1 MKPHSASA
9 SSACLRALSVAGRL
23 AMAVAVAAV
32 AGLSIAHADDA
43 VKGEVKSSIVGGYG
57 RLIFKFDEP
66 VDAKVRVSGA
76 ILVIEFKKPVA
87 VPVERLSN
95 TASDYVSA
103 ARTDPDGKAVR
114 IALAGRFRVN
124 VIPAA
129 ERLFV
134 DLLPENW
141 TGLMPGLPQDVVDEL
156 AARARAAEL
165 AARRARASAK
175 AAEMPPIRV
184 KVVKLPTFMRYV
196 FDLPAGANVTPELN
210 DGNFK
215 LHFNQALKWD
225 LADVAATL
233 PETLKSVRPETE
245 FDSIAV
251 VFALNGTPETRSFRE
266 DKSYIVDIGRNLQ
279 AGLAPQL
286 PDALAAGL
294 AAPGAAQIAPPE
306 TVPAKDASAKDVVRD
321 VPAIKDVPALKDAPP
336 LKDAAPREPHAQT
349 QSLPSSNAEAGIVPL
364 AEPKPAS
371 AKAMKSAEAV
381 PAATPS
387 ASTPPPAAETAP
399 PAKPEAKPGIA
410 SATKMSAEK
419 PATPAAP
426 IAASA
431 ADQGSAMAAL
441 ASASDD
447 YLRISLPF
455 AQPTPAA
462 MFRRG
467 DVLWLVFDSGKKI
480 DVSKLATSYGNIV
493 RQATFESGGR
503 DEGIVRLRLT
513 RPQLASLE
521 ADDNGWVLKVGDSVA
536 APPAPLSMS
545 RAINGNKRGIVIP
558 LERAGTLHQLTD
570 PDLGSRLMVVTALAP
585 ARGIMQSQ
593 DFVELHVLQSMQGVA
608 LAPIADDIA
617 VDVTPEQITITRPR
631 GLSLS
636 PDSIVQQQQMAPSF
650 REGSFDPDVWQH
662 DKTVPF
668 EARQSVL
675 IAAAAA
681 AGEGTKRAAR
691 YNLARFYIANDMGP
705 EAQGVLSVALGDKTN
720 AGDDV
725 TGSILKAL
733 ANVMMHR
740 PEDALKD
747 IADPDIANQQTAPI
761 WRAMAH
767 ARLGQWALAHT
778 EFKTLDTAIAALPLD
793 LQRMAMLD
801 RMRTDIEVRDFD
813 GASRI
818 ANDFETI
825 KVPDDMAPALAVLK
839 GRLAEG
845 FGRKE
850 EALVQYRAAVMSPN
864 RRAAAQARL
873 REIELMSKSGAMPR
887 NEMIHELETLT
898 TVWRGD
904 ETETRGLQ
912 VLAHLYTEDGRYR
925 DAFHVMRT
933 ALLAHPNSAL
943 TRKIQDEAA
952 ATFDSLFLGGKGDS
966 LPPVEALALFYD
978 YRELTPIGRRGDEMI
993 RKLAE
998 RLVAVD
1004 LLDQAAELLQHQVDH
1019 RLQGA
1024 ARAQVATRLAT
1035 IYLMNHKPDFALSV
1049 LRKTRSADLSNELR
1063 DQRLLLEARA
1073 LSDVGRNEVALEIV
1087 GSIKGREA
1095 TRLRADIEWSAK
1107 HWRAASEQLELML
1120 GDRWKDFRPL
1130 SQSER
1135 ADVLRAAIGYAL
1147 SDESIALV
1155 RLREKYA
1162 AKMASTPD
1170 ARAFDVVSAPIG
1182 TGSDEFRSVA
1192 GKIASI
1198 DTLDAFL
1205 GDLNKR
1211 FGAGSEALPE
1221 PKKPEPKAAPGS
1233 GPQSSLGKPATT
1245 PVAANKSAAPKAG
1258 GKGADPAPT
1267 GSIRRQAR
1275 N

>member
-1 MKPHSASA
+1 MTPRPATA
-9 SSACLRALSVAGRL
+9 TTACLRALAVAGRL
-23 AMAVAVAAV
+23 VMMIAA
-32 AGLSIAHADDA
+32 AGATGLSLARADEA

-57 RLIFKFDEP
+57 RLVFKFDEP
-66 VDAKVRVSGA
+66 VDAKVRVAGA
-76 ILVIEFKKPVA
+76 ILVIEFKKPVDVA
-87 VPVERLSN
+87 VERLNSS
-95 TASDYVSA
+95 ASEYVSA

-114 IALAGRFRVN
+114 VALAGRFRVN

-129 ERLFV
+129 ERLFI

-141 TGLMPGLPQDVVDEL
+141 AGLMPGLPQDVVDEL
-156 AARARAAEL
+156 ASRARAAEL
-165 AARRARASAK
+165 AARKARASAK

-196 FDLPAGANVTPELN
+196 FDLPPGADVTPELS
-210 DGNFK
+210 DGKFK

-233 PETLKSVRPETE
+233 PATLKSVRPEAE

-266 DKSYIVDIGRNLQ
+266 DKSFVVDVGRDLS
-279 AGLAPQL
+279 AGLTQQSPE
-286 PDALAAGL
+286 ALAAGL
-294 AAPGAAQIAPPE
+294 VAPVAAQIAPPQ
-306 TVPAKDASAKDVVRD
+306 TVPAKDPAAPGPPAAKEL
-321 VPAIKDVPALKDAPP
+321 PAATDAPP
-336 LKDAAPREPHAQT
+336 AEPHAQM
-349 QSLPSSNAEAGIVPL
+349 QPAQAPKAEVKLERP
-364 AEPKPAS
+364 AEPKAAVAVS
-371 AKAMKSAEAV
+371 AKAAE
-381 PAATPS
+381 
-387 ASTPPPAAETAP
+387 AP
-399 PAKPEAKPGIA
+399 PAVAKPA
-410 SATKMSAEK
+410 AMPAEK
-419 PATPAAP
+419 PAAA
-426 IAASA
+426 AE
-431 ADQGSAMAAL
+431 QGGAMAAL
-441 ASASDD
+441 ASASSDS
-447 YLRISLPF
+447 LRVSLPF

-467 DVLWLVFDSGKKI
+467 DTLWLVFDSGKKI
-480 DVSKLATSYGNIV
+480 DVSKLASDYGSIV
-493 RQATFESGGR
+493 RQASFERGGAG
-503 DEGIVRLRLT
+503 EGIVRLRLT
-513 RPQLASLE
+513 RPQMASLE
-521 ADDNGWVLKVGDSVA
+521 ADDNGWILKVGDTVA
-536 APPAPLSMS
+536 APPQPLSMS
-545 RAINGNKRGIVIP
+545 RAINGTKRGIVIA
-558 LERAGTLHQLTD
+558 LDHAGTLHQLTD
-570 PDLGSRLMVVTALAP
+570 PDLGTRLLVVTALAP

-608 LAPIADDIA
+608 LAPIADDVS

-650 REGSFDPDVWQH
+650 REGSFDPDTWQH
-662 DKTVPF
+662 DKTAPF
-668 EARQSVL
+668 EARQSALV
-675 IAAAAA
+675 AAAAA

-691 YNLARFYIANDMGP
+691 YNLARFYIANDMAA
-705 EAQGVLSVALGDKTN
+705 EAQGVLAVALADKAN

-733 ANVMMHR
+733 SNVMMHR

-747 IADPDIANQQTAPI
+747 IADPDLANQQTAPI

-767 ARLGQWALAHT
+767 ARLGQWALAHN
-778 EFKTLDTAIAALPLD
+778 EFKTLDRAVAALPID
-793 LQRMAMLD
+793 LQRMVMLD
-801 RMRTDIEVRDFD
+801 RLRTDIEVRDFD
-813 GASRI
+813 DANRI

-825 KVPDDMAPALAVLK
+825 AVPDDMAPALAVLK

-850 EALVQYRAAVMSPN
+850 EALTQYRSAVMSPN

-873 REIELMSKSGAMPR
+873 REIKLMSSSGAMPH
-887 NEMIHELETLT
+887 NETVHELETLT

-904 ETETRGLQ
+904 ETETQGLKM
-912 VLAHLYTEDGRYR
+912 LAHLYTKDGRYR

-933 ALLAHPNSAL
+933 ALLAHPNSEL
-943 TRKIQDEAA
+943 TREIQDEAA
-952 ATFDSLFLGGKGDS
+952 ATFDSLFLGGKGDD

-1019 RLQGA
+1019 RLEGA

-1035 IYLMNHKPDFALSV
+1035 IYLMNHKPDRALAA
-1049 LRKTRSADLSNELR
+1049 LQKTRSADLSNELR

-1073 LSDVGRNEVALEIV
+1073 LSDVGRNELALEV
-1087 GSIKGREA
+1087 VTNIKGREA

-1107 HWRAASEQLELML
+1107 HWRAAAEQIELML

-1130 SQSER
+1130 SDAER
-1135 ADVLRAAIGYAL
+1135 GDVLRAAIGYTL
-1147 SDESIALV
+1147 SDEALALT

-1162 AKMASTPD
+1162 AKMAGTPD
-1170 ARAFDVVSAPIG
+1170 ARAFQVVSAPIG
-1182 TGSDEFRSVA
+1182 ASSDEFRSVA

-1198 DTLDAFL
+1198 DTLNAFL
-1205 GDLNKR
+1205 GDLHTR
-1211 FGAGSEALPE
+1211 FGAGSEKLPE
-1221 PKKPEPKAAPGS
+1221 PKKPAPAD
-1233 GPQSSLGKPATT
+1233 GPQSSLQKPAA
-1245 PVAANKSAAPKAG
+1245 PQAANAEAKK
-1258 GKGADPAPT
+1258 ADPAPT

>member
-1 MKPHSASA
+1 MTPRPASA
-9 SSACLRALSVAGRL
+9 TPACLRALAVAGRL
-23 AMAVAVAAV
+23 AVAAALFVV
-32 AGLSIAHADDA
+32 AGLPSARADEA

-57 RLIFKFDEP
+57 RLVFKFDEP
-66 VDAKVRVSGA
+66 VDAKVRVAGA

-87 VPVERLSN
+87 VPVERLNSS
-95 TASDYVSA
+95 ASEYISA
-103 ARTDPDGKAVR
+103 ARSDPDGKAVR

-141 TGLMPGLPQDVVDEL
+141 AGLMPGLPQDVVDEL
-156 AARARAAEL
+156 ASRARAAEL
-165 AARRARASAK
+165 AARKARATAK
-175 AAEMPPIRV
+175 AAEQPPIRV

-196 FDLPAGANVTPELN
+196 FDLPPGANVTPELA
-210 DGNFK
+210 DGKFK

-225 LADVAATL
+225 LADVVATL
-233 PETLKSVRPETE
+233 PATLKSVRPEAE
-245 FDSIAV
+245 FDSVAV
-251 VFALNGTPETRSFRE
+251 VFGLNGSPETRAFRE
-266 DKSYIVDIGRNLQ
+266 DNSFVVDVGRDLN
-279 AGLAPQL
+279 AGLTQQSPEQLVVAPV
-286 PDALAAGL
+286 
-294 AAPGAAQIAPPE
+294 AAQIAPPQ
-306 TVPAKDASAKDVVRD
+306 TVPAKDAGAREAAAPELPAAKEM
-321 VPAIKDVPALKDAPP
+321 PAKAAAPP
-336 LKDAAPREPHAQT
+336 ADAAHPAPAASKPPGPKAEVEHA
-349 QSLPSSNAEAGIVPL
+349 
-364 AEPKPAS
+364 AEPKVAS
-371 AKAMKSAEAV
+371 APQAKLG
-381 PAATPS
+381 
-387 ASTPPPAAETAP
+387 ETAP
-399 PAKPEAKPGIA
+399 APAHLV
-410 SATKMSAEK
+410 
-419 PATPAAP
+419 ATPAA
-426 IAASA
+426 AAEMKPLTA
-431 ADQGSAMAAL
+431 AANTETGGAMTAL
-441 ASASDD
+441 ASGSSDE
-447 YLRISLPF
+447 LRLSLPF

-467 DVLWLVFDSGKKI
+467 DMLWLVFDSGKKI
-480 DVSKLATSYGNIV
+480 DVSKLASGYGNIV
-493 RQATFESGGR
+493 RQATFERGGSG
-503 DEGIVRLRLT
+503 EGMVRLRLT
-513 RPQLASLE
+513 RPQMASLE
-521 ADDNGWVLKVGDSVA
+521 PDDNGWVLKVGDTVA
-536 APPAPLSMS
+536 TPPAPLTMS
-545 RAINGNKRGIVIP
+545 RVINGNKRGIVIA
-558 LERAGTLHQLTD
+558 LDHAGTQHQLTD
-570 PDLGSRLMVVTALAP
+570 PDLGTRLMVVTALAP
-585 ARGIMQSQ
+585 ARGVMQAQ

-608 LAPIADDIA
+608 LAPIADDVS
-617 VDVTPEQITITRPR
+617 VDVTAEQITITRPG

-636 PDSIVQQQQMAPSF
+636 PDSVVQQQQMAPSF
-650 REGSFDPDVWQH
+650 REGSFDPDVWEQ
-662 DKTVPF
+662 DKTQPF
-668 EARQSVL
+668 EKRQSAL

-691 YNLARFYIANDMGP
+691 YNLARFYIANDMGS
-705 EAQGVLSVALGDKTN
+705 EAQGVLSIALADKTN
-720 AGDDV
+720 AGDDI
-725 TGSILKAL
+725 TGSTLKAL

-740 PEDALKD
+740 PEDALKA
-747 IADPDIANQQTAPI
+747 IADPDVANQQTAPI
-761 WRAMAH
+761 WRAVAH
-767 ARLGQWALAHT
+767 ARLEQWALAHG
-778 EFKTLDTAIAALPLD
+778 EFKALDRAIAALPMD
-793 LQRMAMLD
+793 LQRMVMLD

-813 GASRI
+813 GASHI

-873 REIELMSKSGAMPR
+873 REIDLMSKSGAMPH
-887 NEMIHELETLT
+887 NETVHELETLT

-904 ETETRGLQ
+904 ETETQGLQ
-912 VLAHLYTEDGRYR
+912 MLAHLYTQDGRYR

-933 ALLAHPNSAL
+933 ALLAHPNSSQ

-952 ATFDSLFLGGKGDS
+952 ATFDSLFLGSKGDN

-998 RLVAVD
+998 RLVRVD

-1035 IYLMNHKPDFALSV
+1035 IYLMNHKPDYALSA
-1049 LRKTRSADLSNELR
+1049 LQKTRSAELSNELR

-1087 GSIKGREA
+1087 AGIKGREA
-1095 TRLRADIEWSAK
+1095 MRLRADIEWSAK
-1107 HWRAASEQLELML
+1107 HWRAAAEQIELML

-1130 SQSER
+1130 DEAER
-1135 ADVLRAAIGYAL
+1135 GDVLRAAIGYSL
-1147 SDESIALV
+1147 SDESLALG
-1155 RLREKYA
+1155 RMREKYA

-1182 TGSDEFRSVA
+1182 ASSDEFRSVA
-1192 GKIASI
+1192 GKVASI

-1211 FGAGSEALPE
+1211 FGAGSEKLLPD
-1221 PKKPEPKAAPGS
+1221 PKKDAPAA
-1233 GPQSSLGKPATT
+1233 GPQSSLTKPAA
-1245 PVAANKSAAPKAG
+1245 PNAAK
-1258 GKGADPAPT
+1258 ADPAPT

>member
-1 MKPHSASA
+1 MTPRSASTKT
-9 SSACLRALSVAGRL
+9 ACLRALAVAGRL
-23 AMAVAVAAV
+23 AMAIAIVAA
-32 AGLSIAHADDA
+32 ANLSPARADEA

-57 RLIFKFDEP
+57 RLVFKFDEP
-66 VDAKVRVSGA
+66 VDAKVRVAGA
-76 ILVIEFKKPVA
+76 ILVVEFKKPVDVA
-87 VPVERLSN
+87 VERLNSS
-95 TASDYVSA
+95 ASEYVSA
-103 ARTDPDGKAVR
+103 ARIDPDGKAVR
-114 IALAGRFRVN
+114 VALAGRFRVN

-129 ERLFV
+129 ERLFI

-141 TGLMPGLPQDVVDEL
+141 AGLMPGLPQDVVDEL

-165 AARRARASAK
+165 AARKARASAK

-196 FDLPAGANVTPELN
+196 FDLPPGANVTPELN
-210 DGNFK
+210 DGKFK

-233 PETLKSVRPETE
+233 PATLKSVRPEAE

-251 VFALNGTPETRSFRE
+251 VFALNGTPETRAFRE
-266 DKSYIVDIGRNLQ
+266 DKSFVVDVGRDLN
-279 AGLAPQL
+279 AGLTQQSPE
-286 PDALAAGL
+286 ALAAGVV
-294 AAPGAAQIAPPE
+294 APVAAQIAPPE
-306 TVPAKDASAKDVVRD
+306 TVPAKDAAAPDTPAVKEAPGKD
-321 VPAIKDVPALKDAPP
+321 PAKDAPP
-336 LKDAAPREPHAQT
+336 AQPHAQM
-349 QSLPSSNAEAGIVPL
+349 QPAPAPKADVKLERP
-364 AEPKPAS
+364 AEPKPVI
-371 AKAMKSAEAV
+371 AV
-381 PAATPS
+381 AAN
-387 ASTPPPAAETAP
+387 AAEAP
-399 PAKPEAKPGIA
+399 PADATPMAKPIA
-410 SATKMSAEK
+410 KPDAKPAEK
-419 PATPAAP
+419 PALAG
-426 IAASA
+426 
-431 ADQGSAMAAL
+431 DQGGSMAAL
-441 ASASDD
+441 ASASSDS
-447 YLRISLPF
+447 LRVSLPF

-467 DVLWLVFDSGKKI
+467 DTLWLVFDSGKKI
-480 DVSKLATSYGNIV
+480 DVSKLAADYGSIV
-493 RQATFESGGR
+493 RQASFARGGEG
-503 DEGIVRLRLT
+503 EGIVRLRLT
-513 RPQLASLE
+513 RPQMASLE
-521 ADDNGWVLKVGDSVA
+521 ADDNGWILKIGDAVA
-536 APPAPLSMS
+536 APPQPLSMS
-545 RAINGNKRGIVIP
+545 RAINGTKRGIVIP
-558 LERAGTLHQLTD
+558 LDHAGTLHQLTD
-570 PDLGSRLMVVTALAP
+570 PDLGNRLMVVTALAP
-585 ARGIMQSQ
+585 ARGVMQSQ

-608 LAPIADDIA
+608 LAPIADDVS

-636 PDSIVQQQQMAPSF
+636 PDSVVQQQQMAPSF
-650 REGSFDPDVWQH
+650 REGSFDPETWQH
-662 DKTVPF
+662 DRTTPF
-668 EARQSVL
+668 EARQAALV
-675 IAAAAA
+675 AAAAA

-705 EAQGVLSVALGDKTN
+705 EAQGVLAVALADKTN

-740 PEDALKD
+740 PEEALKD

-767 ARLGQWALAHT
+767 ARLGQWALAHS
-778 EFKTLDTAIAALPLD
+778 EFMALDRAIAALPID
-793 LQRMAMLD
+793 LQRMVMLD
-801 RMRTDIEVRDFD
+801 RLRTDIEVRDFD
-813 GASRI
+813 GANRI

-825 KVPDDMAPALAVLK
+825 AVPDEMAPALAVLK

-850 EALVQYRAAVMSPN
+850 EALAQYRSAVMSPN

-873 REIELMSKSGAMPR
+873 REIELMSKSGAMPH
-887 NEMIHELETLT
+887 NETVHELETLS

-904 ETETRGLQ
+904 ETETQGLQ
-912 VLAHLYTEDGRYR
+912 MLAHLYTKDGRYR

-933 ALLAHPNSAL
+933 ALLAHPNSEL

-966 LPPVEALALFYD
+966 LPPIEALALFYD

-1019 RLQGA
+1019 RLEGA

-1035 IYLMNHKPDFALSV
+1035 IYLMNHKPDRALAA
-1049 LRKTRSADLSNELR
+1049 LQKTRSADLSNELR

-1087 GSIKGREA
+1087 ASIKGREA

-1107 HWRAASEQLELML
+1107 HWRAAAEQLELML
-1120 GDRWKDFRPL
+1120 GERWKDFRPL
-1130 SQSER
+1130 SDAER
-1135 ADVLRAAIGYAL
+1135 GDVLRAAIGYTL
-1147 SDESIALV
+1147 SDEALALT

-1162 AKMASTPD
+1162 AKMAGTPD
-1170 ARAFDVVSAPIG
+1170 ARAFNVVGAPIG
-1182 TGSDEFRSVA
+1182 AASDEFRSVA

-1198 DTLDAFL
+1198 DTLNAFL
-1205 GDLNKR
+1205 DDLHTR
-1211 FGAGSEALPE
+1211 FGAGSEKLPE
-1221 PKKPEPKAAPGS
+1221 PKVKKDAPAEPP
-1233 GPQSSLGKPATT
+1233 GPQSSLRRP
-1245 PVAANKSAAPKAG
+1245 AAPQTAKA
-1258 GKGADPAPT
+1258 DTAPT

>member
-1 MKPHSASA
+1 MA
-9 SSACLRALSVAGRL
+9 VAF
-23 AMAVAVAAV
+23 VAVAA
-32 AGLSIAHADDA
+32 LSPACADDA

-57 RLIFKFDEP
+57 RLVFRFDEP
-66 VDAKVRVSGA
+66 VDAKVRVAGA

-87 VPVERLSN
+87 VAVERLNSS
-95 TASDYVSA
+95 ASEYVSA
-103 ARTDPDGKAVR
+103 ARSDPDGKAVR

-141 TGLMPGLPQDVVDEL
+141 SGLMPGLPQDVVDEL
-156 AARARAAEL
+156 ANRARVAEL
-165 AARRARASAK
+165 AARKARAASK
-175 AAEMPPIRV
+175 ADAMPPIRV

-196 FDLPAGANVTPELN
+196 FDLPPGANVTPELA
-210 DGNFK
+210 DGKFK

-233 PETLKSVRPETE
+233 PTTLKSVRPEAE
-245 FDSIAV
+245 FDSVAV
-251 VFALNGTPETRSFRE
+251 VFALNGSPETRAFRE
-266 DKSYIVDIGRNLQ
+266 DNSFVVDIGRDLS
-279 AGLAPQL
+279 AGIAQQL
-286 PDALAAGL
+286 PAQLPAAVV
-294 AAPGAAQIAPPE
+294 APVAAQITPPE
-306 TVPAKDASAKDVVRD
+306 TVPAKDAAKDSAA
-321 VPAIKDVPALKDAPP
+321 PELPALKDAPS
-336 LKDAAPREPHAQT
+336 LKDAPPANDAPQPA
-349 QSLPSSNAEAGIVPL
+349 PAPKAELQRP
-364 AEPKPAS
+364 AESKLAS
-371 AKAMKSAEAV
+371 A
-381 PAATPS
+381 PS
-387 ASTPPPAAETAP
+387 VKPAETAP
-399 PAKPEAKPGIA
+399 APTQPTMAVAAKPHAPAEAKPA
-410 SATKMSAEK
+410 VKVVAAAAAAE
-419 PATPAAP
+419 T
-426 IAASA
+426 
-431 ADQGSAMAAL
+431 DQGGAMAAL
-441 ASASDD
+441 ASASSND
-447 YLRISLPF
+447 LRVSLPF

-467 DVLWLVFDSGKKI
+467 DTLWLVFDSGKKI
-480 DVSKLATSYGNIV
+480 DVSKLSTRYGSIV
-493 RQATFESGGR
+493 RQATFERGGSG
-503 DEGIVRLRLT
+503 EGIVRLRLT
-513 RPQLASLE
+513 RPQMASLE
-521 ADDNGWVLKVGDSVA
+521 SDDNGWVLKVGDAVA
-536 APPAPLSMS
+536 APPAPLSIS

-558 LERAGTLHQLTD
+558 LQQAGTLHQLTD
-570 PDLGSRLMVVTALAP
+570 PDLGTRLMIVTALAP
-585 ARGIMQSQ
+585 ARGIMQPQ

-608 LAPIADDIA
+608 LAPIADDVA
-617 VDVTPEQITITRPR
+617 VDVNAEQITITRPG

-636 PDSIVQQQQMAPSF
+636 ADSVVQQQQMTPSF

-662 DKTVPF
+662 DKTAPF
-668 EARQSVL
+668 EPRQSVL

-691 YNLARFYIANDMGP
+691 YNLARFYIANDMGA
-705 EAQGVLSVALGDKTN
+705 EAQGVLSIALGDKTN

-725 TGSILKAL
+725 TGSTLKAL

-761 WRAMAH
+761 WRAVAH
-767 ARLGQWALAHT
+767 ARLGQWSQAHG
-778 EFKTLDTAIAALPLD
+778 EFKALDAAIGKLPMD
-793 LQRMAMLD
+793 LQRMVMLD

-813 GASRI
+813 GANRI

-873 REIELMSKSGAMPR
+873 REIDLMSKSGAMTR

-904 ETETRGLQ
+904 ETETQGLQ
-912 VLAHLYTEDGRYR
+912 MLAHLYTEDGRYR

-1035 IYLMNHKPDFALSV
+1035 IYLMNHKPDYALTT
-1049 LRKTRSADLSNELR
+1049 LQKTRSSDLSNELR

-1073 LSDVGRNEVALEIV
+1073 LSDVGRNELALEIV
-1087 GSIKGREA
+1087 GSIEGREA
-1095 TRLRADIEWSAK
+1095 MRLRADIEWSAK
-1107 HWRAASEQLELML
+1107 HWRAAAEQLELML

-1130 SQSER
+1130 DDAER
-1135 ADVLRAAIGYAL
+1135 ADVLRAAIGYSL
-1147 SDESIALV
+1147 SDESIGLI
-1155 RLREKYA
+1155 RMREKYA
-1162 AKMASTPD
+1162 AKMAGTPD

-1182 TGSDEFRSVA
+1182 AGSDEFRSVA
-1192 GKIASI
+1192 GKVASI

-1205 GDLNKR
+1205 SDLNKR
-1211 FGAGSEALPE
+1211 FGAGLEKLPE
-1221 PKKPEPKAAPGS
+1221 PKKAAPVS
-1233 GPQSSLGKPATT
+1233 APQSSLTKPA
-1245 PVAANKSAAPKAG
+1245 APQTAK
-1258 GKGADPAPT
+1258 ADPAPT